1 MPTPG
6 LAPRAAAW
14 RVLHDLQRGIPFDLA
29 RERALSQLPEIDRG
43 LAHEIAAG
51 VLRHRNALDA
61 ALTPHLK
68 QGTGGVRSDLLE
80 ILRLGAY
87 QLLFLERIPPH
98 AAVDTAVTLGRRIGG
113 ASVGGFINAV
123 LRKVAETGR
132 TGGRKDR
139 RAEAAG
145 EEHVPSSRLPDLP
158 SAESLAAEYS
168 HPEWLVTRW
177 VARFGLAETERL
189 VRANNARPPLVI
201 QPARWSLEALTAS
214 LDAQSIPWHRAP
226 FDAGLVV
233 SERRPRELPGLA
245 TGAWY
250 VQDPAQALVVRYASL
265 PPGGIIF
272 DACAAP
278 GGKTIP
284 LAVHARFLAA
294 ADLRPAR
301 ARRLRKNLDRTG
313 VERAAILVAD
323 AKNPPVRRL
332 DAVVLDVPCLGTG
345 TFARHPDAR
354 WRVTPDA
361 LGALVALGAR
371 LLRAQAEIVREG
383 GLLVFSTCSL
393 EPEENELQ
401 VEAFLAGDRRFRRE
415 PPPPEAL
422 PAELLTSAGDLFL
435 LPHRHGTDG
444 AYAARLRRV
453 A

>member
-6 LAPRAAAW
+6 LAPRTAAW
-14 RVLHDLQRGIPFDLA
+14 RILHDLERGIPFELA
-29 RERALSQLPEIDRG
+29 RERALAQLSETDRG

-51 VLRHRNALDA
+51 VLRQRSALDA

-68 QGTGGVRSDLLE
+68 QGTDGVRRDLLD

-87 QLLFLERIPPH
+87 QLLFLERVPHH

-123 LRKVAETGR
+123 LRKVAEVARTRGREDGR
-132 TGGRKDR
+132 TG
-139 RAEAAG
+139 AADA
-145 EEHVPSSRLPDLP
+145 RNLP
-158 SAESLAAEYS
+158 SADSLAAEYS
-168 HPEWLVTRW
+168 HPTWLVERW
-177 VARFGLAETERL
+177 IARFGPDETERL
-189 VRANNARPPLVI
+189 LRANNARPPLVI
-201 QPARWSLEALTAS
+201 QPARWSLDALTTS
-214 LDAQSIPWHRAP
+214 LDAQSIPWQRAP
-226 FDAGLVV
+226 YDAGLVV

-245 TGAWY
+245 SGAWY
-250 VQDPAQALVVRYASL
+250 VQDPAQALVVRYAAL
-265 PPGGIIF
+265 PPGGSIF

-278 GGKTIP
+278 GGKSVA
-284 LAVHARFLAA
+284 LSAQAGQLVA
-294 ADLRPAR
+294 ADLRLAR

-313 VERAAILVAD
+313 VDRVALLVAD
-323 AKNPPVRRL
+323 AAAPPVRQL
-332 DAVVLDVPCLGTG
+332 DAVMLDVPCLGTG

-354 WRVTPDA
+354 WRVTETA
-361 LGALVALGAR
+361 LGVLAAQGAR
-371 LLRAQAEIVREG
+371 LLRAQAEIVRPG

-422 PAELLTSAGDLFL
+422 PRELLTPAGDLFL

>member
-1 MPTPG
+1 VITPG
-6 LAPRAAAW
+6 LAPRTAAW
-14 RVLHDLQRGIPFDLA
+14 RILHDLQRGIPFDLA

-123 LRKVAETGR
+123 LRKVADERHASVSLPTFR
-132 TGGRKDR
+132 
-139 RAEAAG
+139 
-145 EEHVPSSRLPDLP
+145 PSDLP
-158 SAESLAAEYS
+158 TPESLAAEYS

-361 LGALVALGAR
+361 LGVLAALGAR
-371 LLRAQAEIVREG
+371 LLRAQAEVVREG

-422 PAELLTSAGDLFL
+422 PAELLTTAGDLSL

>member
-6 LAPRAAAW
+6 LAPRSAAW
-14 RVLHDLQRGIPFDLA
+14 RILHDLQRGIPFDLA
-29 RERALSQLPEIDRG
+29 RERALAQLPEMDRG

-68 QGTGGVRSDLLE
+68 QGTGGVRGDLLE

-123 LRKVAETGR
+123 LRKVAAER
-132 TGGRKDR
+132 QGGTK
-139 RAEAAG
+139 AVTA
-145 EEHVPSSRLPDLP
+145 PLPLCP
-158 SAESLAAEYS
+158 SALAAEYS

-177 VARFGLAETERL
+177 VTRFGPEETERL

-214 LDAQSIPWHRAP
+214 LDAASIPWHRAP
-226 FDAGLVV
+226 YGAGLVV

-278 GGKTIP
+278 GGKSIA
-284 LAVHARFLAA
+284 LAEHARFLAA

-323 AKNPPVRRL
+323 AKDPPVRRL

-345 TFARHPDAR
+345 TFARHPDGR
-354 WRVTPDA
+354 WRVTQDA
-361 LGALVALGAR
+361 LGVLAAQGAR

-422 PAELLTSAGDLFL
+422 PAELLTGAGDLFL